1 MRNLLFVLVGFI
13 IIYPLDAMHHKTNI
27 NGSNQFIL
35 IARIEVKPNM
45 VEDYLDLADFAD
57 KAVEASEPG
66 MLFHNF
72 DADPNNP
79 LGFVWS
85 EVYQNSEALIKHI
98 NNPPV
103 QEYVQRHGQLATN
116 FEIEV
121 YGNLS
126 SDAVDAVSALGV
138 PFKHF
143 KTTRVGYV
151 REEYFNQ

>member
-1 MRNLLFVLVGFI
+1 
-13 IIYPLDAMHHKTNI
+13 
-27 NGSNQFIL
+27 
-35 IARIEVKPNM
+35 M

-103 QEYVQRHGQLATN
+103 QEYVQRHGQLATK